1 MGRLV
6 PRSTAYCTHSLA
18 LDYTQESCCC
28 SDYYWPKYPLGSF
41 PSASMAAGLHRLITE
56 AKQ

>member
-6 PRSTAYCTHSLA
+6 PRSTAYSARSFA
-18 LDYTQESCCC
+18 LDCTQESYCCR
-28 SDYYWPKYPLGSF
+28 DYYWPKFPLGSF
-41 PSASMAAGLHRLITE
+41 PSASVVAGLHRLITK

>member
-6 PRSTAYCTHSLA
+6 PRSTAYSALSLA
-18 LDYTQESCCC
+18 LDCAQEWCCC
-28 SDYYWPKYPLGSF
+28 RDYYWPKFPLGSF
-41 PSASMAAGLHRLITE
+41 PSASMVAGLHTLISE

>member
-6 PRSTAYCTHSLA
+6 PCSTAYSAHSLA
-18 LDYTQESCCC
+18 LDCTQESCCC
-28 SDYYWPKYPLGSF
+28 RDYYWPKFPLGSF
-41 PSASMAAGLHRLITE
+41 PSASMVAGLHRVITE